1 MTSTFS
7 STSNDNPPMINVSD
21 EESKQ
26 TIKRLLKKLLKL
38 LGSINTSTQNTLEKH
53 ERETVALAFCI
64 ATQLLHFYTFE
75 TDAEINEQDARNVQ
89 IFLPRIHEV
98 RNLITA
104 DRFDFRPN
112 GPKSDTK
119 KSNARNI
126 SPRLDLETNSA
137 TNKTTKIMEYD
148 SSSKTKPV
156 VDFVQ
161 AVDTNSDTKKMKAQ
175 EISPRADLEANP
187 FILRKTTLEYDSCS
201 SSKPVVNVVQT
212 VEKRSDTNKISAP
225 KKSLRLDLETNHSMP
240 RKRII
245 RYEQTPSSK
254 PVLKSIQPKDN
265 IGKEAKQKHYANNS
279 ASSRYFA
286 EENNSQSIRD
296 LKNNWSVLS
305 RSESPQSAPNLTE
318 DHSSNRKLSRRLS
331 LNQTSL
337 PNVRSSHQL
346 LFAVSQINKLDH
358 PRFEYALSS
367 DSRKMHPRFLQQLP
381 NGLSRSPLSPELDKQ
396 AVRRNFRYLK
406 TEIDARKL
414 ADYMFQGD
422 AFSYDERTMVSQA
435 STRALANELFFNFL
449 MDNETEK
456 AFEEFKKALEK
467 EYPHVAKVLADD
479 ILKCV
484 SSKDLKR
491 R

>member
-1 MTSTFS
+1 
-7 STSNDNPPMINVSD
+7 
-21 EESKQ
+21 
-26 TIKRLLKKLLKL
+26 
-38 LGSINTSTQNTLEKH
+38 
-53 ERETVALAFCI
+53 
-64 ATQLLHFYTFE
+64 
-75 TDAEINEQDARNVQ
+75 
-89 IFLPRIHEV
+89 
-98 RNLITA
+98 
-104 DRFDFRPN
+104 
-112 GPKSDTK
+112 
-119 KSNARNI
+119 
-126 SPRLDLETNSA
+126 
-137 TNKTTKIMEYD
+137 MEYD

-175 EISPRADLEANP
+175 EISPSANLEADP
-187 FILRKTTLEYDSCS
+187 LILRKTTLEYDSCS

-212 VEKRSDTNKISAP
+212 VEKRSDTKKISAP

-279 ASSRYFA
+279 ASIRYFA

-346 LFAVSQINKLDH
+346 LFAVSQINNH

-381 NGLSRSPLSPELDKQ
+381 NGLSHSPLSPELDKHD
-396 AVRRNFRYLK
+396 VRRNFLYLK

-422 AFSYDERTMVSQA
+422 AFSYDERKMVSQA
-435 STRALANELFFNFL
+435 STKALANELFFNLL
-449 MDNETEK
+449 MDNGTEK

-467 EYPHVAKVLADD
+467 EYPHVAKALADD